1 MKSISSPAGGDN
13 VAARL
18 KARVD
23 TNSTGPVPAQAQ
35 ATAET
40 ATEKPARSRGTEM
53 DRRSWYMPK
62 DSADALAELVEQL
75 YWETRQPKQAI
86 LAAVVDEVL
95 ARRAQVERRLGKR

>member
-1 MKSISSPAGGDN
+1 
-13 VAARL
+13 
-18 KARVD
+18 
-23 TNSTGPVPAQAQ
+23 
-35 ATAET
+35 
-40 ATEKPARSRGTEM
+40 M

-62 DSADALAELVEQL
+62 ASAGALAELVDEL